1 MRVEKLYKVKQE
13 NAKMELNTHFFWGEK
28 KKRIIVSRPH
38 RMKTSSL
45 QKKKKKMLL
54 VLNVHN
60 LPCTFIKFLCIYKV

>member
-13 NAKMELNTHFFWGEK
+13 NAKMELNTHFFGGGK

-45 QKKKKKMLL
+45 QKKKKMLL